1 MILADDATAKTLGL
15 IATFG
20 GLGVVVNGLIVYILI
35 QVRGEHQ
42 QNVEYRTQRRDGGE
56 S

>member
-20 GLGVVVNGLIVYILI
+20 GLGVVVNGIVVYIMV

-42 QNVEYRTQRRDGGE
+42 QNLEYRAQRRDQD